1 MEAEGTH
8 HLYARSLEKHGI
20 RYNPFVG
27 DGDCKSYTKICKLQP
42 YGPTVYIPKEDCIA
56 HVSKRMGTALRKLQ
70 ITYKGKFMCV
80 IQCLVSRVSLC
91 RGAVKKKNSKISS

>member
-56 HVSKRMGTALRKLQ
+56 RLETNGNGSAKALNHVQRQVHVCDPMS
-70 ITYKGKFMCV
+70 CV
-80 IQCLVSRVSLC
+80 QSFSL
-91 RGAVKKKNSKISS
+91 